1 MVEIAESWSDL
12 VIDHLNIGL
21 LMIDREG
28 RICLF
33 NRALSR
39 MTGLKKNEILGRSL
53 RSPNI
58 LLQTIISGREFQ
70 DLSPGAVLP
79 VMGSYNGATSTHIIR
94 NKSDVTVGAIAVF
107 IPAGRQQELE
117 DAVIKAEKL
126 AILGQMAAEMV
137 HEIRNPLTVIDG
149 FMKLLQQNL
158 KGTPKEEYITL
169 ILAEL
174 KHVNR
179 LISDFLQ
186 FSKPGYSKRTQCSIT
201 QIITEV
207 AMLVENEASLRKLDI
222 DLDIAKNVPDI
233 FGDSDQ
239 LKQVFL
245 NIFKNA
251 FEALS
256 CGGKIFLETSWNM
269 QEELVQVI
277 IRDTGM
283 GMDEQTM
290 TSMFDPFFTTKE
302 SGTGLGMF
310 IIKKII
316 DNHDGRIEIQS
327 KQAKGTI
334 VTVFLPAI

>member
-1 MVEIAESWSDL
+1 MVEIAESWSGL

-28 RICLF
+28 QICLF

-39 MTGLKKNEILGRSL
+39 MTGLKEDEVLGQSL

-58 LLQTIISGREFQ
+58 LFQTIITGREFQ
-70 DLSPGAVLP
+70 NLSPGAVLP
-79 VMGSYNGATSTHIIR
+79 VMGSCNGSTSTHIIR
-94 NKSDVTVGAIAVF
+94 NKSGVTVGAIAVF
-107 IPAGRQQELE
+107 IPAGRQQELK

-137 HEIRNPLTVIDG
+137 HEIRNPLTVIGG
-149 FMKLLQQNL
+149 FMKLLQQDL
-158 KGTPKEEYITL
+158 KGTPKEEYVTI

-186 FSKPGYSKRTQCSIT
+186 LSKPGYSKRTQCSVT
-201 QIITEV
+201 KIITEV

-222 DLDIAKNVPDI
+222 DLDIATDIPDI
-233 FGDSDQ
+233 LGDSDQ

-251 FEALS
+251 FDALA
-256 CGGKIFLETSWNM
+256 CGGKIFLQTSWNRH
-269 QEELVQVI
+269 EKFVQVI
-277 IRDTGM
+277 IRDTGT

-290 TSMFDPFFTTKE
+290 VSMFDPFFTTKE

-316 DNHDGRIEIQS
+316 DNHGGRIEIQS
-327 KQAKGTI
+327 KPGKGTI
-334 VTVFLPAI
+334 VTVFLPAN